1 MISILM
7 VPTKLVN
14 PGFPKINASVRILF
28 FKKNMTEKCFVN
40 CYQSKNHKKRYKI
53 NKLLRKIIEKCQ
65 IKTPIRA
72 LKDGGCAFYLYVGEG
87 NR

>member
-7 VPTKLVN
+7 VSTKLVN
-14 PGFPKINASVRILF
+14 PGLPKINASVRILF
-28 FKKNMTEKCFVN
+28 FKENMTEKCFVS

-53 NKLLRKIIEKCQ
+53 NKLMWKTIGKCQ
-65 IKTPIRA
+65 IKTPIRT